1 MMDNPDTIFPLNRIR
16 NIGIIAH
23 IDAGKTTLTERILY
37 YTGRVHRIGEV
48 DEGSATMDWMD
59 QEKERGITITSAATY
74 CMWKG
79 YKINIIDTPGHV
91 DFTVEV
97 ERSLRVLDGGIII
110 FSAVEGVEPQ
120 SETVWRQANRYNV
133 PRITFINKM
142 DRIGAD
148 FFRTVEMMEKRFS
161 MIPLIIQLP
170 IGSENEFQGIV
181 DVVKM
186 KGYIWEEETLGAT
199 YREIDI
205 PEELRQDALQY
216 REKMLEIIAEYN
228 EGIAEKFVSD
238 IEISEEEIRS
248 NIRSLTLK
256 NIVTPVYCGSAFK
269 NKGVQKILYAIVE
282 YLPSP
287 LEVPSVKGINPHSE
301 KTEERKS
308 DVNEPFSALVFKIV
322 SDPHGRLSFARV
334 YSGMVS
340 TGKTLLNVY
349 AGKRE
354 RVSKIIQ
361 MHANKRTEVKSAHAG
376 EIVAFVGFKTT
387 KTGDTL
393 TDQKYPI
400 LLEPPIFPEPVI
412 SISIES
418 KTRDDQGKLAYAL
431 ERMLDEDPT
440 FRVRHDKETGQTLI
454 SGMGELHLEI
464 IVERMRREYGV
475 SIKTGYPRVAYRET
489 ITNTAESEGR
499 FIKQTGGK
507 GMFGDVKLRIEPSKE
522 KFKFID
528 ETKGGVIPSEFI
540 PAIQEGVEEAMKTGI
555 LAGYPIINLNVYLT
569 DGSYH
574 PVDSSPLAF
583 KIAGSIA
590 FKNAYQ
596 KANPVLLEPVMR
608 IEVIV
613 SLEYLGNVIE
623 DLRMRRAKIS
633 SIEQNKDAQV
643 ILAIG
648 PLSEFFGYATSLRS
662 LTKGR
667 GVYSIMFDHYEYLSQ
682 EYFDKLLKKLRGY

>member
-1 MMDNPDTIFPLNRIR
+1 MDKSDAIFPLNRIR
-16 NIGIIAH
+16 NIGIVAH

-97 ERSLRVLDGGIII
+97 ERSLRVLDGGVII

-120 SETVWRQANRYNV
+120 SETVWRQGDKYGV

-142 DRIGAD
+142 DRVGAD
-148 FFRTVEMMEKRFS
+148 FFRTVEMMEKKFS
-161 MIPLIIQLP
+161 IIPLILQLP
-170 IGSENEFQGIV
+170 IGTENEFRGIV
-181 DVVKM
+181 DIMKM
-186 KGYIWEEETLGAT
+186 KGYIWDTETLGAT
-199 YREIDI
+199 YKEIEI
-205 PEELRQDALQY
+205 PDELKQTSLKY
-216 REKMLEIIAEYN
+216 REKMLEIISEHN
-228 EGIAEKFVSD
+228 EGVAEKFVTD
-238 IEISEEEIRS
+238 VEISEEEIKD
-248 NIRSLTLK
+248 NIRDLTLK
-256 NIVTPVYCGSAFK
+256 NVITPVYCGSAFK
-269 NKGVQKILYAIVE
+269 NKGVQKVLDAIID

-287 LEVPSVKGINPHSE
+287 LEVPPVKGTNPDTDKE
-301 KTEERKS
+301 EERS
-308 DVNEPFSALVFKIV
+308 ADVGEPFSALVFKIV
-322 SDPHGRLSFARV
+322 SDPHGRLSFARI
-334 YSGMVS
+334 YSGTVS
-340 TGKTLLNVY
+340 TGKTLLNVS

-354 RVSKIIQ
+354 RVSRIIQ
-361 MHANKRTEVKSAHAG
+361 MHANKRAEIKEAHAG
-376 EIVAFVGFKTT
+376 EIAAFVGFRST

-393 TDQKYPI
+393 TDQKHP
-400 LLEPPIFPEPVI
+400 LLFEPPTFPEPVI

-418 KTRDDQGKLAYAL
+418 KTREDQSKLAYAL

-440 FRVRHDKETGQTLI
+440 FRVRQDKETGQTLI

-475 SIKTGYPRVAYRET
+475 KVKTGYPRVAYRET
-489 ITNTAESEGR
+489 ITDIAESEGR
-499 FIKQTGGK
+499 FVKQSGGK
-507 GMFGDVKLRIEPSKE
+507 GMFGDVKLRIEPSKNRFE
-522 KFKFID
+522 FID
-528 ETKGGVIPSEFI
+528 KTKGGVIPVEFI
-540 PAIQEGVEEAMKTGI
+540 PAVQEGVEEAMETGI
-555 LAGYPIINLNVYLT
+555 LAGYPVINLDVYLI

-574 PVDSSPLAF
+574 PVDSSALAF

-608 IEVIV
+608 IEVLV
-613 SLEYLGNVIE
+613 PLEHLGNVIE
-623 DLRMRRAKIS
+623 DLRMRRAKIQ
-633 SIEQNKDAQV
+633 SIEQNKEEQI

-648 PLSEFFGYATSLRS
+648 PLSEFFGYTTRLRS

-667 GVYSIMFDHYEYLSQ
+667 GVYSMMFDHYEHLTPEYL
-682 EYFDKLLKKLRGY
+682 DKLLKKLRGY

>member
-1 MMDNPDTIFPLNRIR
+1 MDKEGAIFPLNRIR
-16 NIGIIAH
+16 NIGIVAH
-23 IDAGKTTLTERILY
+23 IDAGKTTLTERVLY

-48 DEGSATMDWMD
+48 DEGSATMDWME

-97 ERSLRVLDGGIII
+97 ERSLRVLDGGVII

-120 SETVWRQANRYNV
+120 SETVWRQGDRYNV

-142 DRIGAD
+142 DRVGAD
-148 FFRTVEMMEKRFS
+148 FFRTVEMMNKKFS
-161 MIPLIIQLP
+161 IIPLVIQLP
-170 IGSENEFQGIV
+170 IGVENEFEGIV
-181 DVVKM
+181 DVIRM
-186 KGYIWEEETLGAT
+186 KGYIWETETLGAT
-199 YREIDI
+199 YKEVEI
-205 PEELRQDALQY
+205 PEALKQDALKY
-216 REKMLEIIAEYN
+216 REKMLETISEYN
-228 EGIAEKFVSD
+228 EEVAEKFVSD
-238 IEISEEEIRS
+238 EEISEAEIRN
-248 NIRSLTLK
+248 NIRDLTLR

-269 NKGVQKILYAIVE
+269 NKGVQKVLDAIVE

-287 LEVPSVKGINPHSE
+287 LDVPPIKGTNPYSN
-301 KTEERKS
+301 KIEERKA
-308 DVNEPFSALVFKIV
+308 DINEPFSALVFKIV

-340 TGKTLLNVY
+340 TGKTLLNVS

-354 RVSKIIQ
+354 RVSRIIQ
-361 MHANKRTEVKSAHAG
+361 MHANKRTEIKKAYAG
-376 EIVAFVGFKTT
+376 EIVAFVGFRTT

-393 TDQKYPI
+393 TDQKYP
-400 LLEPPIFPEPVI
+400 LFFEPPIFPEPVI
-412 SISIES
+412 SISIEP
-418 KTRDDQGKLAYAL
+418 KTREAQQKLAYAL

-440 FRVRHDKETGQTLI
+440 FRVRQDKETGQTLI

-464 IVERMRREYGV
+464 IVERMKREYGV
-475 SIKTGYPRVAYRET
+475 RVKTGYPRVAYRET
-489 ITNTAESEGR
+489 ITEIAEGEGR

-507 GMFGDVKLRIEPSKE
+507 GMFGDVKIRIEPSNE
-522 KFKFID
+522 KFEFID
-528 ETKGGVIPSEFI
+528 ETKSGVIPAEFI
-540 PAIQEGVEEAMKTGI
+540 PAIQEGIEEAMETGI
-555 LAGYPIINLNVYLT
+555 LAGYPVINLKVFLT

-574 PVDSSPLAF
+574 PVDSSALAF

-608 IEVIV
+608 IEVLV
-613 SLEYLGNVIE
+613 PLEHLGNVIE
-623 DLRMRRAKIS
+623 DLRMRRAKIQ
-633 SIEQNKDAQV
+633 SIEQNKDVQI

-662 LTKGR
+662 LTRGR
-667 GVYSIMFDHYEYLSQ
+667 GVYSMMFDHYEHLSPEYL
-682 EYFDKLLKKLRGY
+682 DKLLKKLRGY